1 MHAVDAVVC
10 AHDGPRLGFLDDVF
24 ECREV
29 DFAQRTLGD
38 VGADAQPVGLLAVG
52 GEMLERSAHALG
64 LHACDDADRLM
75 TRQIRVF
82 GPVFE
87 AAAAKRVALDVHAGT
102 EDYGNLLLNAF
113 FGHGFADLVD
123 EFRIPRAGQARGR
136 REAGGGHGVVQIDF
150 AGGGRVGLAQ
160 TVGSVGDHIAG
171 NALGFNALQMPSV
184 AAGS

>member
-1 MHAVDAVVC
+1 MHAVDAVVG
-10 AHDGPRLGFLDDVF
+10 AHDGPWLGGFDDVF

-64 LHACDDADRLM
+64 LHACDDADCLM
-75 TRQIRVF
+75 AGQIRVF

-102 EDYGNLLLNAF
+102 ENYGNLLLNAF

-150 AGGGRVGLAQ
+150 AGGGRIGLAQ
-160 TVGSVGDHIAG
+160 AVGAVGDHVAG